1 MIIEL
6 QEIDKKKQNYFG
18 YLKAIRNLPSVP
30 HIVFEV
36 ARLLDDP
43 MTSASELGKIIGNDQ
58 GLVAK
63 VLTVA
68 NSPLYGIPRRVSTIE
83 FAIVIL
89 GFDHIKNIVTA
100 LSMFESFKS
109 KNENN
114 WNKRSY
120 WLHSI
125 VTATAAK
132 RISDE
137 LGYPRSGEAFTAALL
152 HDLGIAVIQ
161 RYFNDEFMQICEL
174 SNGQE
179 FRHLNAEQ
187 SIMGITHQEIGQ
199 FLTDKWNLPGVLGE
213 TILHH
218 HFPSQAENNKE
229 LAAIVHLADYMTH
242 RFRVDNFGW
251 DNNYQLDEQ
260 IINILNLGDFSYFNK
275 FVDSY
280 EKLFRNQIDSLI
292 K

>member
-1 MIIEL
+1 MSIEI
-6 QEIDKKKQNYFG
+6 QEIEKKKQNYFG
-18 YLKAIRNLPSVP
+18 YLQCIRNLPSVP
-30 HIVFEV
+30 LIVFEV
-36 ARLLDDP
+36 ARLLDNP
-43 MTSASELGKIIGNDQ
+43 MTSASELGKIISNDQ

-63 VLTVA
+63 VLTIA

-109 KNENN
+109 KNEAN
-114 WNKRSY
+114 WNKKSY

-125 VTATAAK
+125 FTATAAK

-161 RYFNDEFMQICEL
+161 RYFNDEFLKICSL
-174 SNGQE
+174 SDEQE
-179 FRHLNAEQ
+179 FRHLSAEK

-199 FLTDKWNLPGVLGE
+199 FLTDKWNLPPILGE
-213 TILHH
+213 AILYHH
-218 HFPSQAENNKE
+218 TPSQADNNKE
-229 LAAIVHLADYMTH
+229 LAAIVHLADYMTQ
-242 RFRVDNFGW
+242 RFRIDDFGW
-251 DNNYQLDEQ
+251 DNNYQLDEEV
-260 IINILNLGDFSYFNK
+260 INILNLGDFSYFNK

>member
-18 YLKAIRNLPSVP
+18 YLQSIRNLPSVP
-30 HIVFEV
+30 LIVFEV

-109 KNENN
+109 KNDNN

-161 RYFNDEFMQICEL
+161 RYFNDEFTKICAL
-174 SNGQE
+174 SNEQE

-199 FLTDKWNLPGVLGE
+199 FLTDKWNLPAVLGE

-218 HFPSQAENNKE
+218 HFPSRAENNKE
-229 LAAIVHLADYMTH
+229 LTAIVHLADYMTH
-242 RFRVDNFGW
+242 RFKIDNFGW
-251 DNNYQLDEQ
+251 DNNYQLDDE
-260 IINILNLGDFSYFNK
+260 IINILNLGDLSYFNK